1 MNSAFPKN
9 QQYQMQ
15 PKFINHTNHNSYHS
29 TNESYD
35 FDENEGKFLTP
46 KQISNNER
54 NWVYQQKKLNFNN
67 PFVYHSNNNFTEEVY
82 GF

>member
-1 MNSAFPKN
+1 MSSVNTN
-9 QQYQMQ
+9 MHYQMQ

-29 TNESYD
+29 TNESIE

-46 KQISNNER
+46 KQISNIER

-67 PFVYHSNNNFTEEVY
+67 PFVYQSNSTVFNEEV
-82 GF
+82 